1 MLCITLPRPCSVLQ
15 AIDAGRRQYAELL
28 ADLGFIPASYA
39 SAASAA
45 GGRGGG
51 GGGGGGRRG
60 GGGMSASVSNP
71 YGEGE
76 EKPLHEVDEHSANAR
91 TVKAALCCGFYP
103 QVPMGCLL
111 RARGCGKGGRVMI
124 VVVVMGC
131 VCARWPPSN
140 LFWGHPL
147 IHRPT
152 PCPQPLRSPPPLLSL
167 RPAVPAAA
175 ASGAPRG
182 KVCKGAG
189 GRPGDGRRPLQ
200 AQVL

>member
-1 MLCITLPRPCSVLQ
+1 MRICCCILPGAASGPALPLQLPAAHEIYLPCLSLPFLVVQ

-51 GGGGGGRRG
+51 GGGRRGG

-103 QVPMGCLL
+103 QVG
-111 RARGCGKGGRVMI
+111 
-124 VVVVMGC
+124 
-131 VCARWPPSN
+131 
-140 LFWGHPL
+140 
-147 IHRPT
+147 
-152 PCPQPLRSPPPLLSL
+152 
-167 RPAVPAAA
+167 
-175 ASGAPRG
+175 
-182 KVCKGAG
+182 
-189 GRPGDGRRPLQ
+189 
-200 AQVL
+200 

>member
-1 MLCITLPRPCSVLQ
+1 MRVGSRGLVGLPGRPGAGVGGCLVGLGLCVGLWTFADCEVMTVAATCVCRCILPGAASVPAPCPSSFWLLERLLYPALSPRLFLALQ

-51 GGGGGGRRG
+51 GGRRGG

-76 EKPLHEVDEHSANAR
+76 EKPLHEVDEQSANAR

-103 QVPMGCLL
+103 QVG
-111 RARGCGKGGRVMI
+111 
-124 VVVVMGC
+124 
-131 VCARWPPSN
+131 
-140 LFWGHPL
+140 
-147 IHRPT
+147 
-152 PCPQPLRSPPPLLSL
+152 
-167 RPAVPAAA
+167 
-175 ASGAPRG
+175 
-182 KVCKGAG
+182 
-189 GRPGDGRRPLQ
+189 
-200 AQVL
+200 